1 MLYEEGPI
9 GGDNTGIYIDGD
21 YTVLFDTGANA
32 MSLPPRIY
40 DKIFSLPTTHG
51 KLSLTLESQSG
62 HDVVLDFDYNRRN
75 NQNAQ
80 VLKSKSN
87 SMMIIGVTFLIGHAI
102 GFEDHGNF
110 RVLTLDFL

>member
-1 MLYEEGPI
+1 
-9 GGDNTGIYIDGD
+9 
-21 YTVLFDTGANA
+21 
-32 MSLPPRIY
+32 MSLPRIY

-75 NQNAQ
+75 NPNAQ

-110 RVLTLDFL
+110 RVLIRLFVKKNEHDKLVPFFFYTRIVVL